1 MWTTSN
7 DQLPIDR
14 IIGVYS
20 GRLRPEDAQIG
31 IVWHVEYIDQIID
44 AGKRDT

>member
-7 DQLPIDR
+7 DHLPIDK

-20 GRLRPEDAQIG
+20 GRLRPTDAQIG
-31 IVWHVEYIDQIID
+31 IVWHVEDIDQIID